1 MVTRSRGHGQ
11 PPGGTGSAVG
21 CRAVAQ
27 VRTAAVWWPMDSLP
41 AGQQKALRSGRS
53 CTSRPPARATLV
65 PEPPPRSVASW
76 KPASP
81 HAWCGLAQGSG
92 SSPQGLCQPRPDV
105 KCDTKGRTR
114 RRCPSG
120 PSTPYF
126 YLDDHPNWELCVGG
140 SCSASL
146 GQNRVGVL
154 SLAPVYNDTCAF

>member
-27 VRTAAVWWPMDSLP
+27 VRTAAVWWPMDSLSQP

-53 CTSRPPARATLV
+53 CRSWPPARATLV
-65 PEPPPRSVASW
+65 PPRSVASR
-76 KPASP
+76 KPDRL

-92 SSPQGLCQPRPDV
+92 SGPQGLCQPRPDA

-120 PSTPYF
+120 PSTPSF

-140 SCSASL
+140 AAPPRSGRTVWCTVVGTSL
-146 GQNRVGVL
+146 
-154 SLAPVYNDTCAF
+154 